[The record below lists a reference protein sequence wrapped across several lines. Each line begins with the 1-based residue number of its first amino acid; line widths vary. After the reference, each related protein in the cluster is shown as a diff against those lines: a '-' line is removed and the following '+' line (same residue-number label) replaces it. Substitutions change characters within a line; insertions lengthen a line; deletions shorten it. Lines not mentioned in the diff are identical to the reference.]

1 MFPLILICFL
11 QRKVINSGMPHP
23 HFVSPANAMVACPC
37 RIVILDSFWHPADNE
52 RRVVAAVAV
61 VVVRSFFHSQ
71 ARKKR
76 GGRTDGLLLGMGNI
90 EGVGWGRSFTY
101 DVHTFSESFDPLT
114 LCPLSANVG
123 YFLFPLPLLCRR
135 HICMLPRRRRRQ
147 HSRFS

>member
-1 MFPLILICFL
+1 
-11 QRKVINSGMPHP
+11 MPHP

-76 GGRTDGLLLGMGNI
+76 GGRTDGLLFGMGNI
-90 EGVGWGRSFTY
+90 EGG
-101 DVHTFSESFDPLT
+101 VHLHMTSTHFLNLLT
-114 LCPLSANVG
+114 PSPSVHCPQ
-123 YFLFPLPLLCRR
+123 
-135 HICMLPRRRRRQ
+135 M
-147 HSRFS
+147 

>member
-1 MFPLILICFL
+1 
-11 QRKVINSGMPHP
+11 MPHP

-101 DVHTFSESFDPLT
+101 DVHTFSESCDPLT
-114 LCPLSANVG
+114 LSPLSIVRK
-123 YFLFPLPLLCRR
+123 CRVFFVPPPPS
-135 HICMLPRRRRRQ
+135 MQTSYMYAP
-147 HSRFS
+147 